1 MENASRALMMAAG
14 VLIGLM
20 ILSLAV
26 YLITSFG
33 AASAEAHKTNEQ
45 NRINEFNTQFTQY
58 EGRQDITIHDIVT
71 VVNLA
76 RSNNETYGLV
86 GQTDSNYYIRVR
98 AKVRLAL
105 YENMETI
112 SSEDLNEAVKYEL
125 QNFAEYEDSDKNKYT
140 GLPLYNCSVTINPN
154 TERVNFIEFT
164 QVN

>member
-1 MENASRALMMAAG
+1 MENASKALMMAAG

-33 AASAEAHKTNEQ
+33 SASAEAHRTNER

-76 RSNNETYGLV
+76 RSNNETYDLSS
-86 GQTDSNYYIRVR
+86 QTSNNSNYYITVN
-98 AKVRLAL
+98 AKIASDG
-105 YENMETI
+105 YKANMQNLETK
-112 SSEDLNEAVKYEL
+112 DLNEIVT
-125 QNFAEYEDSDKNKYT
+125 AEISSLKEGSSN
-140 GLPLYNCSVTINPN
+140 LPLYSCTVLISPI
-154 TERVNFIEFT
+154 TERVY
-164 QVN
+164 QVDFQPIS

>member
-33 AASAEAHKTNEQ
+33 SASAEAHRTNEQ

-76 RSNNETYGLV
+76 RSNNETYDLDA
-86 GQTDSNYYIRVR
+86 QTSNNSNYYITVN
-98 AKVRLAL
+98 AKIASGGNKP
-105 YENMETI
+105 NMQKLKT
-112 SSEDLNEAVKYEL
+112 EDLNEIVTNEISSLKEGSS
-125 QNFAEYEDSDKNKYT
+125 N
-140 GLPLYNCSVTINPN
+140 LPLYSCTVLISPI
-154 TERVNFIEFT
+154 TERVY
-164 QVN
+164 QVDFQPIT

>member
-1 MENASRALMMAAG
+1 MENASKALMMAAG

-76 RSNNETYGLV
+76 RSNNETYDLNS
-86 GQTDSNYYIRVR
+86 QTSNNSNYYITVN
-98 AKVRLAL
+98 AKIASAGNKVDMQKL
-105 YENMETI
+105 TT
-112 SSEDLNEAVKYEL
+112 SDLNEIVTTEISSMNAT
-125 QNFAEYEDSDKNKYT
+125 NSS
-140 GLPLYNCSVTINPN
+140 LPLYTCTVLISPI
-154 TERVNFIEFT
+154 TERVY
-164 QVN
+164 QVDFQPIT

>member
-76 RSNNETYGLV
+76 RSNNETYGLDS
-86 GQTDSNYYIRVR
+86 QTSDNSNYYITVN
-98 AKVRLAL
+98 AKIASDGNKT
-105 YENMETI
+105 NMQDFST
-112 SSEDLNEAVKYEL
+112 SDLNEIVTNEI
-125 QNFAEYEDSDKNKYT
+125 NSMDGTNTS
-140 GLPLYNCSVTINPN
+140 LPLYSCTVLISPI
-154 TERVNFIEFT
+154 TERVY
-164 QVN
+164 QVDFQPIS

>member
-33 AASAEAHKTNEQ
+33 SASAEAHRTNEQ

-76 RSNNETYGLV
+76 RSNNETYELES
-86 GQTDSNYYIRVR
+86 QTDSNYYIKVK
-98 AKVRLAL
+98 AKVRLKQ

-112 SSEDLNEAVKYEL
+112 STDDLNKAVEYEL
-125 QNFAEYEDSDKNKYT
+125 QNFATYTDKEGDSYT
-140 GLPLYNCSVTINPN
+140 GLPLYNCKVTINPN

-164 QVN
+164 PLN

>member
-33 AASAEAHKTNEQ
+33 SASAEAHRTNEQ

-76 RSNNETYGLV
+76 RSNNEEYDLTA
-86 GQTDSNYYIRVR
+86 QTSNNSNYYITVN
-98 AKVRLAL
+98 AKIASDG
-105 YENMETI
+105 YKANMQDLETK
-112 SSEDLNEAVKYEL
+112 DLNEIVTNEISSL
-125 QNFAEYEDSDKNKYT
+125 SEGSSN
-140 GLPLYNCSVTINPN
+140 LPLYSCTVLISPI
-154 TERVNFIEFT
+154 TERVY
-164 QVN
+164 QVDFQPIT

>member
-33 AASAEAHKTNEQ
+33 SASAEAHRTNEQ

-76 RSNNETYGLV
+76 RSNNEEYDLTE
-86 GQTDSNYYIRVR
+86 QTSNNSNYYITVN
-98 AKVRLAL
+98 AKIASDG
-105 YENMETI
+105 YKANMQDLETK
-112 SSEDLNEAVKYEL
+112 DLNEIVTNEISTL
-125 QNFAEYEDSDKNKYT
+125 SEGSSN
-140 GLPLYNCSVTINPN
+140 LPLYSCTVLISPI
-154 TERVNFIEFT
+154 TERVY
-164 QVN
+164 QVDFQPIT

>member
-33 AASAEAHKTNEQ
+33 SASAEAHKTNEQ

-76 RSNNETYGLV
+76 RSNNKEYDLTE
-86 GQTDSNYYIRVR
+86 QTSNNSNYYITVN
-98 AKVRLAL
+98 AKIASDG
-105 YENMETI
+105 YKANMQDLETK
-112 SSEDLNEAVKYEL
+112 DLNEIVTNEISSLKEGSS
-125 QNFAEYEDSDKNKYT
+125 N
-140 GLPLYNCSVTINPN
+140 LPLYSCTVLISPI
-154 TERVNFIEFT
+154 TERVY
-164 QVN
+164 QVDFQPIT

>member
-1 MENASRALMMAAG
+1 MENASKALMMAAG

-33 AASAEAHKTNEQ
+33 SASAEAHRTNER

-76 RSNNETYGLV
+76 RSNNETYDLSS
-86 GQTDSNYYIRVR
+86 QTSNNSNYYITVN
-98 AKVRLAL
+98 AKIASDG
-105 YENMETI
+105 YKANMQDLETK
-112 SSEDLNEAVKYEL
+112 DLNEIVT
-125 QNFAEYEDSDKNKYT
+125 AEISSLKEGSSN
-140 GLPLYNCSVTINPN
+140 LPLYSCTVLISPI
-154 TERVNFIEFT
+154 TERVY
-164 QVN
+164 QVDFQPIS

>member
-33 AASAEAHKTNEQ
+33 SASAEAHRTNEQ

-76 RSNNETYGLV
+76 RSNNKEYDLTA
-86 GQTDSNYYIRVR
+86 QTSNNSNYYITVN
-98 AKVRLAL
+98 AKIASDG
-105 YENMETI
+105 YKANMQDLETK
-112 SSEDLNEAVKYEL
+112 DLNEIVTNEISSL
-125 QNFAEYEDSDKNKYT
+125 SEGSSD
-140 GLPLYNCSVTINPN
+140 LPLYSCTVLISPI
-154 TERVNFIEFT
+154 TERVY
-164 QVN
+164 QVDFQPIT

>member
-76 RSNNETYGLV
+76 RSNNETYSLDS
-86 GQTDSNYYIRVR
+86 QTSDNSNYYITVN
-98 AKVRLAL
+98 AKIASDGNKT
-105 YENMETI
+105 NMQDFST
-112 SSEDLNEAVKYEL
+112 SDLNEIVTNEI
-125 QNFAEYEDSDKNKYT
+125 NSMDGTNTS
-140 GLPLYNCSVTINPN
+140 LPLYSCTVLISPI
-154 TERVNFIEFT
+154 TERVY
-164 QVN
+164 QVDFQPIS

>member
-33 AASAEAHKTNEQ
+33 AASAEAHRTNEQ

-76 RSNNETYGLV
+76 RSNNETYDLDS
-86 GQTDSNYYIRVR
+86 QTSDNSNYYITVN
-98 AKVRLAL
+98 AKIASVGNKF
-105 YENMETI
+105 NMQDLETKN
-112 SSEDLNEAVKYEL
+112 LNEIVTNEI
-125 QNFAEYEDSDKNKYT
+125 NSMDGTNTS
-140 GLPLYNCSVTINPN
+140 LPLYSCTVLISPI
-154 TERVNFIEFT
+154 TERVY
-164 QVN
+164 QVDFQPIS

>member
-33 AASAEAHKTNEQ
+33 SASAEAHRTNEQ

-76 RSNNETYGLV
+76 RSNNKEYDLTA
-86 GQTDSNYYIRVR
+86 QTSNNSNYYITVN
-98 AKVRLAL
+98 AKIASDG
-105 YENMETI
+105 YKANMQDLETK
-112 SSEDLNEAVKYEL
+112 DLNEIVTNEISSL
-125 QNFAEYEDSDKNKYT
+125 SEGSSN
-140 GLPLYNCSVTINPN
+140 LPLYSCTVLISPI
-154 TERVNFIEFT
+154 TERVY
-164 QVN
+164 QVDFQPIT

>member
-33 AASAEAHKTNEQ
+33 SASAEAHRTNEQ

-76 RSNNETYGLV
+76 RSNNEEYDLTE
-86 GQTDSNYYIRVR
+86 QTSNNSNYYITVN
-98 AKVRLAL
+98 AKIASDG
-105 YENMETI
+105 YKANMQDLETK
-112 SSEDLNEAVKYEL
+112 DLNEIVTNEISSL
-125 QNFAEYEDSDKNKYT
+125 SEGSSD
-140 GLPLYNCSVTINPN
+140 LPLYSCTVLISPI
-154 TERVNFIEFT
+154 TERVY
-164 QVN
+164 QVDFQPIS